1 MTIDKD
7 VSVRLHKAFNL
18 IRNPVKNSTN
28 PFLKNKYADLGEVI
42 DCVKGPL
49 HEAGFYL
56 SQSGELALDGKA
68 MRVLTTVTDS
78 VTGVVVLSAHTD
90 VLLKQFDPQGTMSAF
105 TYGRRYA
112 LLSMFNL
119 AAEDDDANVASGKD
133 ESATINK
140 AAQVP
145 ATLAHADAL
154 NALSKHTGFINKL
167 K

>member
-1 MTIDKD
+1 MNNKEIAKRLYQ
-7 VSVRLHKAFNL
+7 VFNSV
-18 IRNPVKNSTN
+18 RNPVKNATN

-49 HEAGFYL
+49 HEAGFFL

-68 MRVLTTVTDS
+68 MRVLTTVTDAD
-78 VTGVVVLSAHTD
+78 TGSVVLSVNTD

-112 LLSMFNL
+112 LLALFNL

-133 ESATINK
+133 EGNTLSRASTPL
-140 AAQVP
+140 P
-145 ATLAHADAL
+145 ATVSTQDAV
-154 NALSKHTGFINKL
+154 NALVKNVGFNKL